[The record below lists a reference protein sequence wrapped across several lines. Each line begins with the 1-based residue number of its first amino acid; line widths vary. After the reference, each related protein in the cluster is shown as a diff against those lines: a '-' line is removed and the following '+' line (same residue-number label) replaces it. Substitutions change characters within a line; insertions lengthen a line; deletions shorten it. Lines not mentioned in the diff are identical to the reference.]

1 MNANIQWLQGTIAP
15 QSRAQMPS
23 DGLKNSYDKYKSF
36 TQNWTEYDSVE
47 GSEVLMR
54 VLSTYRK
61 TYEETLA
68 KTAQVMPPTPEVKTA
83 KPKLPKKSAQAE
95 SDRPAPSEKAA
106 DKPKFKKGDYIELA
120 IKGAYGIVNALTADG
135 YEVHFATSDSSIVLW
150 DEQIQK
156 STKTAFEK
164 QKKSFAPTPKPAL
177 KRAETEA
184 KPKPEKKKP
193 ATQKAASN
201 KPKAEAKPKAEKKPS
216 ASEKQLEK
224 GQQTLRELKAE
235 NREFEK
241 TIIFD
246 ADFLTTMTKLIK
258 KHEQSA
264 RGLGALPAQL
274 SNDIKNER
282 ALNTLYKR
290 VIKRNVSSFKALEK
304 KVKKSNELSPK
315 LEQQFYSLYG
325 SLSGLKLS
333 AIANRTV
340 KPKRK
345 STAKTKRKTTVKE
358 KKKGFFARLFS

>member
-1 MNANIQWLQGTIAP
+1 
-15 QSRAQMPS
+15 
-23 DGLKNSYDKYKSF
+23 
-36 TQNWTEYDSVE
+36 
-47 GSEVLMR
+47 MR

-68 KTAQVMPPTPEVKTA
+68 KTAQVIPPAPEVKTA
-83 KPKLPKKSAQAE
+83 KPKPPKKSTKAQ
-95 SDRPAPSEKAA
+95 SDKPAPPEKAA

-156 STKTAFEK
+156 ATKTAFEK
-164 QKKSFAPTPKPAL
+164 QKKSFAPAPKPAL
-177 KRAETEA
+177 KPAETED
-184 KPKPEKKKP
+184 KPKPKKRKP
-193 ATQKAASN
+193 AIQKAASD
-201 KPKAEAKPKAEKKPS
+201 KPEAEAKPKAEKKPS

-241 TIIFD
+241 KIIFD
-246 ADFLTTMTKLIK
+246 ADFLATMTKLIK

-264 RGLGALPAQL
+264 KGLGALPAQL
-274 SNDIKNER
+274 STDIKNER

-290 VIKRNVSSFKALEK
+290 VMKRNVNSFKALEK

-333 AIANRTV
+333 SVANRTV

-345 STAKTKRKTTVKE
+345 STAKTKRKTAIKE

>member
-1 MNANIQWLQGTIAP
+1 MNANIQWLQGTVAP
-15 QSRAQMPS
+15 QSRAQMPGE
-23 DGLKNSYDKYKSF
+23 GLKNSYDKYKSF

-68 KTAQVMPPTPEVKTA
+68 KTAQVMPPTPEIKTA
-83 KPKLPKKSAQAE
+83 KPKPPKKSTKAG
-95 SDRPAPSEKAA
+95 SDKPAPSEKAA
-106 DKPKFKKGDYIELA
+106 DTPKFKKGDYIELA

-156 STKTAFEK
+156 ATKTAFEK
-164 QKKSFAPTPKPAL
+164 QKKSFAPVQKAAL
-177 KRAETEA
+177 KPAETEA

-193 ATQKAASN
+193 ATQKTASD
-201 KPKAEAKPKAEKKPS
+201 KPKAEKKPS
-216 ASEKQLEK
+216 AAEKQLEK
-224 GQQTLRELKAE
+224 GQQTLQELKAE

-241 TIIFD
+241 KIIFD

-264 RGLGALPAQL
+264 KGLGALPAPL

-290 VIKRNVSSFKALEK
+290 VMKRNVKSFKALEK

-333 AIANRTV
+333 AVANHTV